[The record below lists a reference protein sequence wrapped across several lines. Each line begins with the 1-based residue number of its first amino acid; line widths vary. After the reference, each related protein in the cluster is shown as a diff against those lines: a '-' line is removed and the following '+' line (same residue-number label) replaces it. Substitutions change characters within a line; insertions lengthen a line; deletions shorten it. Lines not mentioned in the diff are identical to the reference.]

1 MTTLHEKSRATM
13 QFTLQWNDGQIQHND
28 QLWTDQINMW
38 RDLFPGELQ
47 PMLVGAKEGDT
58 IQTAF
63 LDEHTPIVHQPERK
77 VWVPSSKFYR
87 PGFAGNPLTPL
98 PGRFYPQGFL
108 HGIDNVFTTSLGP
121 ARCLETAED
130 KFLFSLNH
138 PLAGH
143 DLNLTVEILSIHE
156 DSVERGGRC
165 EDWFEKCVENGPGM
179 QARYPDLETSF
190 FTNGSLTVSDTSAD
204 HLFYSEPRLVQ
215 HLDSTAR
222 ETISKQY
229 ATLIAPGSRVLD
241 LMASW
246 DSHLP
251 HSHKLKELALLGM
264 NETEM
269 EANAHATSSVVHDL
283 NHNPTLPF
291 AENSFD
297 AIISTASIEYLTDPL
312 AIFAEA
318 HRVLVPGGVF
328 AIAFS
333 NRWFPTKA
341 IAVWPLLHEY
351 ERLGLVAEL
360 FYKTPGFATLETMT
374 NRGQPRPED
383 DRHQD
388 IAESDPV
395 FMIWGTKTA
404 H

>member
-1 MTTLHEKSRATM
+1 M
-13 QFTLQWNDGQIQHND
+13 QFSLQWNDGQIEHND

-38 RDLFPGELQ
+38 RDLFPGELL

-58 IQTAF
+58 IEIEV
-63 LDEHTPIVHQPERK
+63 LDEHTSILHQPERK

-87 PGFAGNPLTPL
+87 PGYAGNPLTPL

-108 HGIDNVFTTSLGP
+108 HGIDNVFNASLDA
-121 ARCLETAED
+121 ARCLEIDED
-130 KFLFSLNH
+130 KILFSLNH
-138 PLAGH
+138 PLAGK
-143 DLNLTVEILSIHE
+143 DLNLTVEILSIHQ

-165 EDWFEKCVENGPGM
+165 EDWFEKSSANGPGM
-179 QARYPDLETSF
+179 QARYPGVETTF
-190 FTNGSLTVSDTSAD
+190 FTNGSLAVTDISAD
-204 HLFYSEPRLVQ
+204 HLFYSEPRMVQ

-222 ETISKQY
+222 KTISKQY

-246 DSHLP
+246 DSHL
-251 HSHKLKELALLGM
+251 SHLQELKELALLGM
-264 NETEM
+264 NESEM
-269 EANAHATSSVVHDL
+269 EANRQATSSVVHDL
-283 NHNPTLPF
+283 NQKPTLPF
-291 AENSFD
+291 LENSFD
-297 AIISTASIEYLTDPL
+297 AVINTASIEYLTDPL

-333 NRWFPTKA
+333 NRWFPSKT

-351 ERLGLVAEL
+351 ERLGMVAEL
-360 FYKTPGFATLETMT
+360 FIKTPGFAKFETMT
-374 NRGQPRPED
+374 NRGKPRPED
-383 DRHQD
+383 DPHQE

-404 H
+404 HCASL